1 MELGLEGRVALI
13 TGGTRGIGRATALR
27 LASEGAH
34 VVVTARRQALIEE
47 TVAALREAGDADA
60 LGVAADANIAAD
72 LDRMLEATIE
82 RFGRIDILINNVG
95 TSARSGFLDADDEV
109 WRTDI
114 DNKLMSAIRLSRGAI
129 PHMPERGGRII
140 NVLSILGKAPG
151 GGTAPTSVT
160 RAAGLALTKVLSKE
174 FAPRGVLVNAVC
186 VGLIRSGQN
195 EDRWEQA
202 GRPGTLDDYYAAEA
216 ARRGIPLGRVGE
228 AEEVADVIAFLVS
241 DRASYVSGTAINV
254 DGALS
259 SAT

>member
-1 MELGLEGRVALI
+1 MQLGLKDRVALI
-13 TGGTRGIGRATALR
+13 TGGTRGIGRAAAVR

-34 VVVTARRQALIEE
+34 VVVTARRQALIDD
-47 TVAALREAGDADA
+47 TLAALRAAGDAEA
-60 LGVAADANIAAD
+60 VGVAADANVATD
-72 LDRMLEATIE
+72 LDRVLATTIE
-82 RFGRIDILINNVG
+82 RFGHVDILVNNVG
-95 TSARSGFLDADDEV
+95 TSARSGFLEADDEV
-109 WRTDI
+109 WRSDI

-129 PHMPERGGRII
+129 PHMPEQGGRII

-151 GGTAPTSVT
+151 GGTSPTAVT

-202 GRPGTLDDYYAAEA
+202 GRPGTLEEFYAEEA

-228 AEEVADVIAFLVS
+228 AEEVADVIAFLAS

>member
-1 MELGLEGRVALI
+1 MELGLAGRVALI

-27 LASEGAH
+27 LAAEGAH
-34 VVVTARRQALIEE
+34 VVVTARRQELIDA
-47 TVAALREAGDADA
+47 TVADLRAAGDDDA
-60 LGVAADANIAAD
+60 LGVAGDANVAED
-72 LDRMLEATIE
+72 LERVLASAID
-82 RFGRIDILINNVG
+82 RFGHLDILVNNVG
-95 TSARSGFLDADDEV
+95 TSARSDFLDASDDV
-109 WRTDI
+109 WRNDL

-129 PHMPERGGRII
+129 PAMPESGGRII
-140 NVLSILGKAPG
+140 NVLSILGKAPN
-151 GGTAPTSVT
+151 GGTSPTSVT

-195 EDRWEQA
+195 EDRWERE
-202 GRPGTLDDYYAAEA
+202 GRPGTLDEYYAAEA

-228 AEEVADVIAFLVS
+228 ADEVADVIAFLAS
-241 DRASYVSGTAINV
+241 DRASYISGTAINV